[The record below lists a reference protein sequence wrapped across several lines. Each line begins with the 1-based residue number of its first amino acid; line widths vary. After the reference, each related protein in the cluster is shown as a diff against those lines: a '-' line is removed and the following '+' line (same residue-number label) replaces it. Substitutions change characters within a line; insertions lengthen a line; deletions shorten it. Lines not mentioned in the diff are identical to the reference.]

1 MGDAQN
7 RARRVLIV
15 VVALL
20 VLLAITSTF
29 IMGFWSFPRGMM
41 GRGMMGPWWMMGW
54 GSRMQWG
61 YNPMVSIVAAFVP
74 IALLVLIGV
83 GAYCLLAG
91 RTREADVRRATPVE
105 ILKERY
111 AKGEITHEDFLRMKE
126 QLSA

>member
-41 GRGMMGPWWMMGW
+41 GWGMMGPWWMMGW

-91 RTREADVRRATPVE
+91 RTREAEVRRATPVE

>member
-1 MGDAQN
+1 
-7 RARRVLIV
+7 
-15 VVALL
+15 
-20 VLLAITSTF
+20 
-29 IMGFWSFPRGMM
+29 
-41 GRGMMGPWWMMGW
+41 
-54 GSRMQWG
+54 
-61 YNPMVSIVAAFVP
+61 MVSIVAAFVP

-91 RTREADVRRATPVE
+91 RTREAEVRRATPVE